1 MPPPRRTRSPA
12 EDGGASHFTTTS
24 GRPAAR
30 PYWPNW
36 GTGCGA
42 VRHHREAGDW
52 TLTPRVGGRYAMEWI
67 DGYTETG
74 GDAGT
79 NAVVGSQDVEVAE
92 GQIELAL
99 SRLVMENV
107 RFTGRGGYLAR
118 TTMGDDHVEVT
129 LFDTTQD
136 VSIDAADPSSF
147 YAGGNM
153 VVNLPGS
160 AILQTGGQVFF
171 GDDGMSGYE
180 VTASVGA
187 RF

>member
-1 MPPPRRTRSPA
+1 MWGSV
-12 EDGGASHFTTTS
+12 GAAVSVNIE
-24 GRPAAR
+24 AR
-30 PYWPNW
+30 
-36 GTGCGA
+36 
-42 VRHHREAGDW
+42 DW
-52 TLTPRVGGRYAMEWI
+52 TITPRIGGRYAMEWI

-79 NAVVGSQDVEVAE
+79 NAVVSSQTVEVAE

-99 SRLVMENV
+99 SRLAMENV

-118 TTMGDDHVEVT
+118 TSTGDDHVEVT

-136 VSIDAADPSSF
+136 VSIDAADPSSL

-153 VVNLPGS
+153 VVDLPGS
-160 AILQTGGQVFF
+160 AILQIGGQVFF